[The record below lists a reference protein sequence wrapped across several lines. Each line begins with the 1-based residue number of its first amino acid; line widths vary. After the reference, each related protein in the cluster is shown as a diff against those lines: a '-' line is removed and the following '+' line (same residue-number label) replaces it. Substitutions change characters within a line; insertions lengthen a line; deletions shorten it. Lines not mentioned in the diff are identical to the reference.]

1 MARSVVLAKPKLQ
14 QRVALPVVKES
25 RDWKDF
31 GTELFPLR
39 GSLLKRFLECPRRML
54 AMYDE
59 PFITNDR
66 IETGSAVH
74 KLIETLEREGKVTD
88 KDKKKVFQDYP
99 KAKETESL
107 EYFNGYV
114 RRREEITEKYGPIAA
129 NEEQLF
135 LRLPSAKGDPTQKEI
150 VIGCTIDQLRKKAK
164 TFTVVDFKVSSLAI
178 TDMVKI
184 YALQISA
191 YMLCVEQNHNTKD
204 IQCSIVNPIL
214 AARPRSVYQVK
225 IKFTLDKCRQMLAA
239 IQEQVKL
246 IREGNPMRLAGSA
259 CRECKLRSPEFC

>member
-1 MARSVVLAKPKLQ
+1 MKTPIAVIPQ
-14 QRVALPVVKES
+14 S
-25 RDWKDF
+25 REWKDF

-54 AMYDE
+54 AMFDE
-59 PFITNDR
+59 PFITNDK

-74 KLIETLEREGKVTD
+74 SLIETLEREGKVTD
-88 KDKKKVFQDYP
+88 KDKKIVFQKYS
-99 KAKETESL
+99 KAKEAESL
-107 EYFNGYV
+107 GYFNGYV
-114 RRREEITEKYGPIAA
+114 RKRGEITEKYGKIIA

-135 LRLPSAKGDPTQKEI
+135 FRLPPAKGDKTKKEI
-150 VIGCTIDQLRKKAK
+150 VIGCTIDQLRKKGD

-191 YMLCVEQNHNTKD
+191 YMLCVEQNHKTKD
-204 IQCSIVNPIL
+204 IQCAIVNPIL

-225 IKFTLDKCRQMLAA
+225 IKFTLDKCRQMMSA

-246 IREGNPMRLAGSA
+246 IREGNPMRIAGSA

>member
-1 MARSVVLAKPKLQ
+1 MAKKPLAVLPQSRKL
-14 QRVALPVVKES
+14 E
-25 RDWKDF
+25 DF

-59 PFITNDR
+59 PFITNDK

-88 KDKKKVFQDYP
+88 KDKKKIFQEYP
-99 KAKETESL
+99 KAKEEESL
-107 EYFNGYV
+107 QYFNGYV
-114 RRREEITEKYGPIAA
+114 RKRGEITEKYGKIIA
-129 NEEQLF
+129 NEEQEF
-135 LRLPSAKGDPTQKEI
+135 LRLPSAKGDATKKEI
-150 VIGCTIDQLRKKAK
+150 VIGCTIDQLRKKGN

-191 YMLCVEQNHNTKD
+191 YILCVEQNHKTKD

-225 IKFTLDKCRQMLAA
+225 IKFTLEKCRQILSAV
-239 IQEQVKL
+239 QEQVKL
-246 IREGNPMRLAGSA
+246 IREGTPMRISGSA